1 MGIGNTTKM
10 ADGTVAYSYACPAPA
25 QVNGMV
31 GCGKCSIVEHRLQQ
45 EVFDRIVA
53 DLADVE
59 GVLARMLA
67 RERQTVAGS
76 ALAEAHEA
84 RARASTAI
92 QTIAAEYDD
101 GIIGRTEYAS
111 RRERQQRRLDE
122 AQRTID
128 AAAHSASLLA
138 LVPSAE
144 YALHVW
150 RDPETPDEWRRSVL
164 DLLVKRIRIKRG
176 TKGRRFDPLRVA
188 IDWR

>member
-1 MGIGNTTKM
+1 
-10 ADGTVAYSYACPAPA
+10 
-25 QVNGMV
+25 
-31 GCGKCSIVEHRLQQ
+31 
-45 EVFDRIVA
+45 VA